1 MGRPPPYVNPRSVE
15 LREPI
20 KLDCL
25 WAGLCLGT
33 GSLRPAP
40 LAAIL
45 RPVRSPVAIMLFSA
59 TLFGCANAQ
68 TPDDGAAPGEALAAE
83 PVVIADGRAY
93 AEGVDVSE
101 WSSRPSIQQ
110 AMSAARAH
118 WSAQDPDYE
127 EETRVM
133 AVAEGSFTGSGAAQ
147 QAVLYLMSLWPR
159 CCPRMGI
166 AVVED
171 GALVRNVGFEAP
183 TQLLTA
189 VPDLDGDG
197 RDELVMVGSFGMG
210 GENSTSATLVSLAD
224 SGLRTWG
231 GSMIGY
237 DSCAG
242 SGSGGMAARITAVPG
257 PQFSIE
263 NYELVSC
270 DSGEFRLGSG
280 PEPLEFPPPG
290 EEMSVELPLR

>member
-1 MGRPPPYVNPRSVE
+1 MRSGV
-15 LREPI
+15 L
-20 KLDCL
+20 L
-25 WAGLCLGT
+25 T
-33 GSLRPAP
+33 
-40 LAAIL
+40 
-45 RPVRSPVAIMLFSA
+45 LFTA
-59 TLFGCANAQ
+59 VLFGCANAQ
-68 TPDDGAAPGEALAAE
+68 DPDGGADPGAAAPAE
-83 PVVIADGRAY
+83 PVVLADGRTWVEPA
-93 AEGVDVSE
+93 DVSD
-101 WSSRPSIQQ
+101 WSARPPVQQ
-110 AMSAARAH
+110 AMAAARAH

-257 PQFSIE
+257 PEFSIE

>member
-1 MGRPPPYVNPRSVE
+1 MRT
-15 LREPI
+15 
-20 KLDCL
+20 
-25 WAGLCLGT
+25 GLL
-33 GSLRPAP
+33 
-40 LAAIL
+40 LAFL
-45 RPVRSPVAIMLFSA
+45 TTVA
-59 TLFGCANAQ
+59 FGCANAQ
-68 TPDDGAAPGEALAAE
+68 DPGGGAAPGEAGAVGTAADTIL
-83 PVVIADGRAY
+83 IADGRSWGEA
-93 AEGVDVSE
+93 ADVSD
-101 WSSRPSIQQ
+101 WATRAPVQQ
-110 AMSAARAH
+110 AMAAARGH
-118 WSAQDPDYE
+118 WQAQDPDYE
-127 EETRVM
+127 EETHVM
-133 AVAEGSFTGSGAAQ
+133 AVAEGSFTGSGAPQ

-183 TQLLTA
+183 AQKLTA

-224 SGLRTWG
+224 SGFRTWG
-231 GSMIGY
+231 GSMIQY

-242 SGSGGMAARITAVPG
+242 SGSGGMAARITALPG
-257 PQFSIE
+257 PAFSIE

-270 DSGEFRLGSG
+270 DSGEYRLGSG